1 MTVPN
6 FLTTGDNFKTNDNPT
21 YELSRCNIQNVSEI
35 IKTSW
40 EEALKQV
47 NTQLII
53 MYMSIGKVL
62 VAKTKE
68 ASYGDEY
75 IKRISDYINEQ
86 FPGN

>member
-1 MTVPN
+1 
-6 FLTTGDNFKTNDNPT
+6 
-21 YELSRCNIQNVSEI
+21 
-35 IKTSW
+35 
-40 EEALKQV
+40 
-47 NTQLII
+47 